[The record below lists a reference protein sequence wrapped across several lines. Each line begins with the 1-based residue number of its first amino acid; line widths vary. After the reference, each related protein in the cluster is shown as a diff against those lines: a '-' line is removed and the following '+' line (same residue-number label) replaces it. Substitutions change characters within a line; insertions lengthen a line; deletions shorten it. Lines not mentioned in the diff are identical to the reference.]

1 MALHKCDCH
10 IFDKA
15 MISLH
20 MFENV
25 HVSGKHWHVN
35 QNSVAHTFAGPSNPG
50 ADSKDITA
58 LWHFRNRNLNSVIP
72 YISTRRPQTPD
83 KGIGTLCAKC
93 TAQEVL
99 KKRY

>member
-1 MALHKCDCH
+1 MTLHKCDCQ

-20 MFENV
+20 MLENV
-25 HVSGKHWHVN
+25 HVSRKHWHVN

-58 LWHFRNRNLNSVIP
+58 LWHFRNHNLNSEIP

-83 KGIGTLCAKC
+83 KGKETLCAKC
-93 TAQEVL
+93 TTGST
-99 KKRY
+99 KKRH